1 MRLCHSRGRATVVL
15 AAVSLLTLSAC
26 AGGDAASSDNGAA
39 TGSGTAAD
47 AGQDAAASAE
57 RLRVGIL
64 SEEGNLTPFTYE
76 TGTPGLNLT
85 MLSYDSLMQID
96 TEGAPQ
102 PWLASSV
109 EADEEGTTYTVQL
122 VDSATWHDGEAVDAE
137 DVAFS
142 IDYYQNGPPG
152 RFQTALR
159 LVESVKVE
167 DEHTLTLT
175 LSEISPS
182 FELRTL
188 ADVPILPQ
196 HIWEGIEDPDTAPFS
211 EDTSVGSGPYRLVD
225 SKPGTSYTFE
235 ANPDYFRGAPKVQ
248 ELVVIRFAD
257 DAGAIAALRS
267 GEVDT
272 LMRTISPEQISSL
285 EGRGGLEVLQ
295 APEYATTLLAYD
307 TQRAPF
313 DDVEFRRTLAQAVDV
328 ELLVS
333 DVYLG
338 AAVPGNPGWVHPDSP
353 YYNSEVSLAH
363 DPEAA
368 QAALE
373 SAGYTDGDGD
383 GVREADGANLDLELL
398 VHGNNAL
405 RLRIAELLSTQLEA
419 VGIGVTVSA
428 VEDQTIIDS
437 VWPDYDVNQGRDY
450 DMAIFGWSAPTQ
462 ADIGQMAALVSS
474 DTTVGNLN
482 ITGFSDPQSD
492 DLAEQLLTTADED
505 QRTEVAHQLQ
515 ARFAETLPLVP
526 LLYANGAYA
535 YQSEVFGDW
544 VTITGQGP
552 MTKLSFIP
560 SDGQP

>member
-159 LVESVKVE
+159 LVESVTVE

-267 GEVDT
+267 GSGLRARIAHALTPHSHDHTEAIQTAEESSRDGIRAAWIGLAGMGATALMQIVIVAISGSIALLADT
-272 LMRTISPEQISSL
+272 LHNVGHL
-285 EGRGGLEVLQ
+285 
-295 APEYATTLLAYD
+295 ATTIPLIIAFKLG
-307 TQRAPF
+307 QRPATRRYSF
-313 DDVEFRRTLAQAVDV
+313 GFRRAEDLVG
-328 ELLVS
+328 LLIAMVIALS
-333 DVYLG
+333 
-338 AAVPGNPGWVHPDSP
+338 AALIVWESVRALTNPRPLTNLGWV
-353 YYNSEVSLAH
+353 
-363 DPEAA
+363 
-368 QAALE
+368 
-373 SAGYTDGDGD
+373 G
-383 GVREADGANLDLELL
+383 
-398 VHGNNAL
+398 
-405 RLRIAELLSTQLEA
+405 
-419 VGIGVTVSA
+419 
-428 VEDQTIIDS
+428 
-437 VWPDYDVNQGRDY
+437 
-450 DMAIFGWSAPTQ
+450 
-462 ADIGQMAALVSS
+462 
-474 DTTVGNLN
+474 
-482 ITGFSDPQSD
+482 
-492 DLAEQLLTTADED
+492 
-505 QRTEVAHQLQ
+505 
-515 ARFAETLPLVP
+515 
-526 LLYANGAYA
+526 
-535 YQSEVFGDW
+535 
-544 VTITGQGP
+544 GP
-552 MTKLSFIP
+552 RK
-560 SDGQP
+560 